1 METFTHVNKQINI
14 GIEKTPFDEI
24 INFVICCQDVFEDND
39 EEEEEKDKTG
49 SLIAPGTNTAKLFLR
64 NLIAVKLCLDLDAW
78 LEFEHATLHYQFEV
92 ILMLSIK
99 QKQILLV
106 WTHLAPI
113 IMNQNL
119 AVICVRAYSVL

>member
-1 METFTHVNKQINI
+1 MSILKMWINKLTFY
-14 GIEKTPFDEI
+14 EI
-24 INFVICCQDVFEDND
+24 INFVICCQDVFEDNED
-39 EEEEEKDKTG
+39 KEEEEEEEDKTG
-49 SLIAPGTNTAKLFLR
+49 SLIAPGTKTAKLFLR
-64 NLIAVKLCLDLDAW
+64 NLVAVKLCLDLDAW

-99 QKQILLV
+99 QMQILLV

-119 AVICVRAYSVL
+119 AVICVTAYSVL